1 MNIYIVIYQA
11 YVFGNVGQ
19 PVFPTNSFFFL
30 QKINFFYVLDRFD
43 TLILKMVLKK

>member
-11 YVFGNVGQ
+11 YVFGNVDQ

-30 QKINFFYVLDRFD
+30 QKNVLDRFD
-43 TLILKMVLKK
+43 ALILKIVLKK